1 MSKASTLYFRITLT
15 IAIVCFAVAA
25 SHADIIP
32 WLTTFEVNGHDNGGL
47 GDNFVFFL
55 TPGLPGPPFIDMT
68 FSTPANLPSQ
78 TTVSVSPPT
87 PPAEHNS
94 RTQHRHCCGFPRER
108 GHRNTPRN
116 ASTRS
121 HVDVT

>member
-1 MSKASTLYFRITLT
+1 MSKAWTLCFGITLT

-47 GDNFVFFL
+47 GDNFVSFL
-55 TPGLPGPPFIDMT
+55 TPGPPLIDMT
-68 FSTPANLPSQ
+68 FSIPANLPSQ
-78 TTVSVSPPT
+78 TTVSVSPT
-87 PPAEHNS
+87 TLPAAHNS
-94 RTQHRHCCGFPRER
+94 RTQLGNCCGFRRER
-108 GHRNTPRN
+108 GHRNRRRSP
-116 ASTRS
+116 STRS